1 MKLMPILAVILAA
14 ASIAA
19 AELRIADATGHGDI
33 PVRQLALRQALSDPS
48 VPVKYERSGKA
59 QALAGLAGGRFDLV
73 IMDVP
78 AIPADFKGTRKV
90 YGVRALAFYVNVAN
104 TLEGAKSDQLRDIF
118 TDKKPRWQ
126 DYSFLAA
133 DIKRYGIRP
142 GKPGAELMA
151 DFLLRGSKLAEE
163 TTLLKST
170 PEVVLM
176 TGADPAAI
184 GFGVYLSSA
193 PVQVKM
199 LAVDGVAPTL
209 KSVREATYPLAVK
222 RAVLAAKIPGET
234 ARKFL
239 AEMEKADFRDLVKDA
254 GMEPVEK

>member
-59 QALAGLAGGRFDLV
+59 EALAGLAGGRFDLV

-90 YGVRALAFYVNVAN
+90 YGVRALAFYV
-104 TLEGAKSDQLRDIF
+104 AKSDQLRDIF

-170 PEVVLM
+170 PEIVLM

>member
-1 MKLMPILAVILAA
+1 
-14 ASIAA
+14 
-19 AELRIADATGHGDI
+19 
-33 PVRQLALRQALSDPS
+33 
-48 VPVKYERSGKA
+48 
-59 QALAGLAGGRFDLV
+59 
-73 IMDVP
+73 
-78 AIPADFKGTRKV
+78 
-90 YGVRALAFYVNVAN
+90 
-104 TLEGAKSDQLRDIF
+104 
-118 TDKKPRWQ
+118 
-126 DYSFLAA
+126 
-133 DIKRYGIRP
+133 
-142 GKPGAELMA
+142 MA

-234 ARKFL
+234 ARKIPGGNGESGL
-239 AEMEKADFRDLVKDA
+239 PRPCERCRN
-254 GMEPVEK
+254 EPVEK

>member
-1 MKLMPILAVILAA
+1 M
-14 ASIAA
+14 
-19 AELRIADATGHGDI
+19 
-33 PVRQLALRQALSDPS
+33 RQLALRQALSDPS

-59 QALAGLAGGRFDLV
+59 EALAGLADGRFDLV

-176 TGADPAAI
+176 TGRGPGRDRIRSLSVERPGAGEDARRGRRRADLEKCPGSDLPAR
-184 GFGVYLSSA
+184 
-193 PVQVKM
+193 
-199 LAVDGVAPTL
+199 
-209 KSVREATYPLAVK
+209 RETRGAG
-222 RAVLAAKIPGET
+222 RENSGRNR
-234 ARKFL
+234 RKFL